1 MAEEEEED
9 PKIVGS
15 YTCVAYA
22 AGNKIRTHTLT
33 LLSPSEP
40 DAQEDDLDGGGE
52 AEEVLDVRLEDILL
66 RPQQRHAQD
75 GVAEAVEVRKVAAV
89 LVPGIGI
96 DF

>member
-1 MAEEEEED
+1 MHFD
-9 PKIVGS
+9 W
-15 YTCVAYA
+15 
-22 AGNKIRTHTLT
+22 RTLPGKQMHLAV
-33 LLSPSEP
+33 LAPAEP
-40 DAQEDDLDGGGE
+40 DSEQDDLDGGRE
-52 AEEVLDVRLEDILL
+52 AEEVRGAALEDVLL